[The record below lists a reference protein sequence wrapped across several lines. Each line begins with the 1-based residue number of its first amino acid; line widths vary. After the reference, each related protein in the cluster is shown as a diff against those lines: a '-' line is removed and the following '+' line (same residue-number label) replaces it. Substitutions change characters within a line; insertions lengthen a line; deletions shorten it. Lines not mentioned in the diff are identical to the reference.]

1 MLERLYNLFLQFRE
15 YVLLAGLVVLS
26 FILLSLNDRPQVKQI
41 RTFAT
46 VAMGV
51 VQNQLSFIPRYFQ
64 LKGENEALRRVNVE
78 LADEASRLREA
89 KLENMR
95 LRSLLGLKADSD
107 MPLVAAN
114 VVSKNLTLLRNSL
127 TLDAGTA
134 DGIKPSMPVLSEL
147 GLVGVV
153 IATSENYSIANI
165 LWNTDFRASAKVQRS
180 RVDGILAWDG
190 QKLILKNIAKTLDV
204 KAGDVLVTSDYSNTY
219 PPDIRI
225 GIISSVREEA
235 GSLFREVVVTPS
247 VDFVRLEQVFVLTA
261 VPDSERVDLETRV
274 IQMLNP

>member
-107 MPLVAAN
+107 RPLVAAN

-134 DGIKPSMPVLSEL
+134 DGIQPSMPVLSEL

-247 VDFVRLEQVFVLTA
+247 VDFVRLDQVFVLTA

>member
-1 MLERLYNLFLQFRE
+1 MLERLYNLFLHFRE

-26 FILLSLNDRPQVKQI
+26 FILLSLNDKPQVKRI
-41 RTFAT
+41 RTIAT

-89 KLENMR
+89 KLENIR
-95 LRSLLGLKADSD
+95 LHSLLGLKTRSSE
-107 MPLVAAN
+107 PLIAAN

-127 TLDAGTA
+127 TLDVGTA
-134 DGIKPSMPVLSEL
+134 DGAKPSMPVLSES

-153 IATSENYSIANI
+153 IAASENYSIANI

-190 QKLILKNIAKTLDV
+190 QNLILKNIAKTLDV
-204 KAGDVLVTSDYSNTY
+204 KPGDLLVTSDYSSTY

-225 GIISSVREEA
+225 GLISSVREEP
-235 GSLFREVVVTPS
+235 GSLFREVIVAPS
-247 VDFVRLEQVFVLTA
+247 VDFIRLEQVFVLAA
-261 VPDSERVDLETRV
+261 VPDSERVALENKV
-274 IQMLNP
+274 GQIHSP

>member
-26 FILLSLNDRPQVKQI
+26 FILLSLNDKPQVKQI

-107 MPLVAAN
+107 RPLVAAN

-134 DGIKPSMPVLSEL
+134 DGIQPSMPVLSEL

>member
-26 FILLSLNDRPQVKQI
+26 FILLSLNDKPQVKQI

-46 VAMGV
+46 VAMGI

-107 MPLVAAN
+107 RPLVAAN

-134 DGIKPSMPVLSEL
+134 DGIQPSMPVLSEL

-153 IATSENYSIANI
+153 IAASENYSIANI

-225 GIISSVREEA
+225 GIISSVREEE

-247 VDFVRLEQVFVLTA
+247 VNFVRLEQVFVLTA

>member
-1 MLERLYNLFLQFRE
+1 MLERLYNLFLHFRE
-15 YVLLAGLVVLS
+15 YVLLAALVVLS
-26 FILLSLNDRPQVKQI
+26 FILLSLNDKPQVKRI
-41 RTFAT
+41 RTIAT

-89 KLENMR
+89 KLENLR
-95 LRSLLGLKADSD
+95 LRSLLGLKTESSR
-107 MPLVAAN
+107 PLIAAN

-127 TLDAGTA
+127 TLDVGNA
-134 DGIKPSMPVLSEL
+134 DGVKASMPVLSES

-153 IATSENYSIANI
+153 VAASEHYSIANI

-190 QKLILKNIAKTLDV
+190 QRLILKNIAKTLDV
-204 KAGDVLVTSDYSNTY
+204 KPGDVLVTSDYSSTY

-225 GIISSVREEA
+225 GLISSLREEP

-247 VDFVRLEQVFVLTA
+247 VDFIRLEQVFILAA
-261 VPDSERVDLETRV
+261 VSDSERVALENTAV
-274 IQMLNP
+274 QIHNP

>member
-1 MLERLYNLFLQFRE
+1 MLERLYNLFVQFRE

-26 FILLSLNDRPQVKQI
+26 LVLLSLNDKPQVKRI
-41 RTFAT
+41 RTIAT

-64 LKGENEALRRVNVE
+64 LKGENEALRRVSVE
-78 LADEASRLREA
+78 LADEASQLRKA
-89 KLENMR
+89 KLENIR
-95 LRSLLGLKADSD
+95 LHSLLGLKGRVEY
-107 MPLVAAN
+107 PLIAAN

-127 TLDAGTA
+127 TLDMGSA
-134 DGIKPSMPVLSEL
+134 DGVTPSMPVLNEA

-153 IATSENYSIANI
+153 VAASDHYSVANI
-165 LWNTDFRASAKVQRS
+165 LLNTDFRASAKVQRS

-190 QKLILKNIAKTLDV
+190 QNLLLKNIAKTLDV
-204 KAGDVLVTSDYSNTY
+204 KPGDVLVTSDYSSTY

-225 GIISSVREEA
+225 GLISSVQEQS

-247 VDFVRLEQVFVLTA
+247 VDFVRLEQVFVLSA
-261 VPDSERVDLETRV
+261 VPDSERVALERQV
-274 IQMLNP
+274 KELLNP

>member
-1 MLERLYNLFLQFRE
+1 
-15 YVLLAGLVVLS
+15 
-26 FILLSLNDRPQVKQI
+26 
-41 RTFAT
+41 
-46 VAMGV
+46 
-51 VQNQLSFIPRYFQ
+51 
-64 LKGENEALRRVNVE
+64 VNVE

-95 LRSLLGLKADSD
+95 LRSLLGLKAQSD
-107 MPLVAAN
+107 RPLVAAN

-127 TLDAGTA
+127 TLDAGTS
-134 DGIKPSMPVLSEL
+134 DGIQPSMPVLSEL

-153 IATSENYSIANI
+153 IAASENYSIANI

-190 QKLILKNIAKTLDV
+190 RKLILKNIAKTLDV
-204 KAGDVLVTSDYSNTY
+204 KTGDVLVTSDYSNTY

-261 VPDSERVDLETRV
+261 VPDSERVNLETRA

>member
-26 FILLSLNDRPQVKQI
+26 FILLSLNDKPQVKQI

-46 VAMGV
+46 VAMGI

-134 DGIKPSMPVLSEL
+134 DGIQPSMPVLSEL

>member
-134 DGIKPSMPVLSEL
+134 DGIQPSMPVLSEL

>member
-26 FILLSLNDRPQVKQI
+26 FILLSLNDKPQVKQI

-46 VAMGV
+46 VAMGI

-95 LRSLLGLKADSD
+95 LRSLLGLKADSNR
-107 MPLVAAN
+107 PLVAAN

-225 GIISSVREEA
+225 GIISSVREEE

-247 VDFVRLEQVFVLTA
+247 VNFVRLEQVFVLTA

>member
-46 VAMGV
+46 VAMGI

-134 DGIKPSMPVLSEL
+134 DGIQPSMPVLSEL

>member
-134 DGIKPSMPVLSEL
+134 DGIQPSMPVLSEL

-261 VPDSERVDLETRV
+261 VPDSERVNLETRV

>member
-26 FILLSLNDRPQVKQI
+26 FILLSLNDKPQVKQI

-107 MPLVAAN
+107 RPLVAAN

-134 DGIKPSMPVLSEL
+134 DGIQPSMPVLSEL

-153 IATSENYSIANI
+153 IAASENYSIANI

-225 GIISSVREEA
+225 GIISSVREEE

-247 VDFVRLEQVFVLTA
+247 VNFVRLEQVFVLTA

>member
-134 DGIKPSMPVLSEL
+134 DGIQPSMPVLSEL

-153 IATSENYSIANI
+153 IAASENYSIANI

>member
-134 DGIKPSMPVLSEL
+134 DGIQPSMPVLSEL

-225 GIISSVREEA
+225 GIISSVREEE

>member
-26 FILLSLNDRPQVKQI
+26 FILLSLNDKPQVKQI

-107 MPLVAAN
+107 RPLVAAN

-134 DGIKPSMPVLSEL
+134 DGIQPSMPVLSEL

-153 IATSENYSIANI
+153 IAASENYSIANI

>member
-26 FILLSLNDRPQVKQI
+26 FILLSLNDKPQVKQI

-46 VAMGV
+46 VAMGI

-95 LRSLLGLKADSD
+95 LRSLLGLKADSNR
-107 MPLVAAN
+107 PLVAAN

-134 DGIKPSMPVLSEL
+134 DGIQPSMPVLSEL

-153 IATSENYSIANI
+153 IAASENYSIANI

-225 GIISSVREEA
+225 GIISSVREEE

-247 VDFVRLEQVFVLTA
+247 VNFVRLEQVFVLTA

>member
-26 FILLSLNDRPQVKQI
+26 FILLSLNDKPQVRQI
-41 RTFAT
+41 RTLAT

-51 VQNQLSFIPRYFQ
+51 VQNQLSFIPRYLQ

-107 MPLVAAN
+107 RPLVAAN

-127 TLDAGTA
+127 TLDAGTS
-134 DGIKPSMPVLSEL
+134 DGIQPSMPVLSEL

-153 IATSENYSIANI
+153 IAASENYSIANI

-204 KAGDVLVTSDYSNTY
+204 KPGDVLVTSDYSNTY

-225 GIISSVREEA
+225 GVISSVREEP
-235 GSLFREVVVTPS
+235 GSLFREVIVMPS
-247 VDFVRLEQVFVLTA
+247 VDFVRLEQVFVLA
-261 VPDSERVDLETRV
+261 ALPDSERVNLETRAL
-274 IQMLNP
+274 QMLNP